1 MRFFLQYLRAR
12 RMTLCAFAAAV
23 LVFPLVFFLY
33 GLPMQALLYPS
44 ALATLIGLCAF
55 AADFLRF
62 WRRHVQLARLKR
74 FQEGMTLE
82 LPAPADALEA
92 DYQALLQMLETREAE
107 LRTQQERRYQDM
119 CDYYTT
125 WAHQIKTPIAAMRL
139 NLKNEDSPLSRR
151 LLSDLMRV
159 ERYVE
164 MVMAY
169 LRVESLSTDYLLRRI
184 RIDDAVK
191 RAVRPFAGEFI
202 ARRLKLDYEETGL
215 SAVSDEKWLVFVLEQ
230 ILSNALKYTPEG
242 GIRIYCSAPNTLTIQ
257 DTGIGIAPEDLP
269 RVFEKGYTGLNG
281 RSDLKASGIGL
292 YLSKRVLTKLG
303 HVISAESEPGQ
314 GTAIHIDFTQHADGF

>member
-1 MRFFLQYLRAR
+1 MRFFFQYLRSR
-12 RMTLCAFAAAV
+12 RLTICTFAAV
-23 LVFPLVFFLY
+23 ILTFPLVFFLY
-33 GLPMQALLYPS
+33 GMPQQALLYPS
-44 ALATLIGLCAF
+44 ALAALAGLCAF
-55 AADFLRF
+55 TADFLKFR
-62 WRRHVQLARLKR
+62 RRHAQLARLLM
-74 FQEGMTLE
+74 FPDGMTLE
-82 LPAPADALEA
+82 LPAPTDALET
-92 DYQALLQMLETREAE
+92 DYQALLQMLETRESE
-107 LRTQQERRYQDM
+107 LRTQQEHRYQDM

-169 LRVESLSTDYLLRRI
+169 LRVESPSTDYLLRRI
-184 RIDDAVK
+184 SIDDAVK

-202 ARRLKLDYEETGL
+202 ARRLKLNYEETGL
-215 SAVSDEKWLVFVLEQ
+215 FAVSDEKWLVFVLEQ
-230 ILSNALKYTPEG
+230 ILSNALKYTPKGE
-242 GIRIYCSAPNTLTIQ
+242 IHIYRSSPNTLTIQ

-269 RVFEKGYTGLNG
+269 RIFEKGYTGLNG

-292 YLSKRVLTKLG
+292 YLSKRVLAKLG
-303 HVISAESEPGQ
+303 HTVSAESEPGH
-314 GTAIHIDFTQHADGF
+314 GTAIHIDFTQQSIRE

>member
-1 MRFFLQYLRAR
+1 MLRSAAPLCREGGTAEKNAGAVRPPRERCASGFLRGLTGLDGLVQGLRVELVIVGARGELRACD
-12 RMTLCAFAAAV
+12 LLAEEGAEVV
-23 LVFPLVFFLY
+23 LTHGLGRGGLVER
-33 GLPMQALLYPS
+33 Q
-44 ALATLIGLCAF
+44 
-55 AADFLRF
+55 
-62 WRRHVQLARLKR
+62 
-74 FQEGMTLE
+74 
-82 LPAPADALEA
+82 
-92 DYQALLQMLETREAE
+92 
-107 LRTQQERRYQDM
+107 TQQDRRYQDM

-159 ERYVE
+159 ERYAE

-169 LRVESLSTDYLLRRI
+169 LRVESPSTDYLLRRLC
-184 RIDDAVK
+184 IDDAVK

-202 ARRLKLDYEETGL
+202 ARRLKLNYEETGL

-242 GIRIYCSAPNTLTIQ
+242 GIHIYRSAPNTLTIQ

-292 YLSKRVLTKLG
+292 YLSKKVLTKLG
-303 HVISAESEPGQ
+303 HAISAESEPER
-314 GTAIHIDFTQHADGF
+314 GTAIHIDFTQRDVRE

>member
-1 MRFFLQYLRAR
+1 MRFFLHYLRSR
-12 RMTLCAFAAAV
+12 RLIFCSFAAA
-23 LVFPLVFFLY
+23 LLAFPLIFFLY
-33 GLPMQALLYPS
+33 GLPKQALLYPS
-44 ALATLIGLCAF
+44 ALAALIGLCAF
-55 AADFLRF
+55 TADFLKFR
-62 WRRHVQLARLKR
+62 RRHAQLARLLN
-74 FQEGMTLE
+74 FQEGMALE

-92 DYQALLQMLETREAE
+92 DYQALIQLLEAREAE
-107 LRTQQERRYQDM
+107 RQTQQDRRYQDM

-159 ERYVE
+159 ERYAE

-169 LRVESLSTDYLLRRI
+169 LRVESPSTDYLLRRLC
-184 RIDDAVK
+184 IDDAVK

-202 ARRLKLDYEETGL
+202 ARRLKLNYEETGL

-242 GIRIYCSAPNTLTIQ
+242 GIHIYRSAPNTLTIQ

-292 YLSKRVLTKLG
+292 YLSKKVLTKLG
-303 HVISAESEPGQ
+303 HSISAESEPGR
-314 GTAIHIDFTQHADGF
+314 GTAIHIDFTQRDVRE

>member
-1 MRFFLQYLRAR
+1 MLWAFGVMAVALTLLIAYLGGQSMALAWYTAAILGFLL
-12 RMTLCAFAAAV
+12 
-23 LVFPLVFFLY
+23 
-33 GLPMQALLYPS
+33 ALLLYFDGRRYIGRLRLMRTVRAHLG
-44 ALATLIGLCAF
+44 ALPEA
-55 AADFLRF
+55 
-62 WRRHVQLARLKR
+62 
-74 FQEGMTLE
+74 
-82 LPAPADALEA
+82 LPAPQDALEGA
-92 DYQALLQMLETREAE
+92 CQAIVRALAQGHQEASRALEAAQNEN
-107 LRTQQERRYQDM
+107 LS
-119 CDYYTT
+119 YYTL
-125 WAHQIKTPIAAMRL
+125 WVHQIKTPIAAMRL

-159 ERYVE
+159 ERYAE

-169 LRVESLSTDYLLRRI
+169 LRVESPSTDYLLRRLC
-184 RIDDAVK
+184 IDDAVK

-202 ARRLKLDYEETGL
+202 ARRLKLNYEETGL

-242 GIRIYCSAPNTLTIQ
+242 GIHIYRSAPNTLTIQ

-292 YLSKRVLTKLG
+292 YLSKKVLTKLG
-303 HVISAESEPGQ
+303 HAISAESEPGR
-314 GTAIHIDFTQHADGF
+314 GTAIHIDFTQRDVRE

>member
-1 MRFFLQYLRAR
+1 MRFFLHYLNSR
-12 RMTLCAFAAAV
+12 RLPLSAFAAAM
-23 LVFPLVFFLY
+23 LAFPLVFLLY
-33 GLPMQALLYPS
+33 GLPMAALLYPS
-44 ALATLIGLCAF
+44 VLAALIGLCAF
-55 AADFLRF
+55 MADYLKFRK
-62 WRRHVQLARLKR
+62 RHAQLTRLT
-74 FQEGMTLE
+74 QLQDGTPLE
-82 LPAPADALEA
+82 LPTPADALEA
-92 DYQALLQMLETREAE
+92 DYQALLQGMEARAAELQTRED
-107 LRTQQERRYQDM
+107 RRYQDM

-169 LRVESLSTDYLLRRI
+169 LRVESPSTDYLLRRI
-184 RIDDAVK
+184 CIDDAVK

-202 ARRLKLDYEETGL
+202 ARRLRLDYEETGL

-242 GIRIYCSAPNTLTIQ
+242 GIHIYRSAPNTLTIQ

-292 YLSKRVLTKLG
+292 YLSKKVLTRLG
-303 HVISAESEPGQ
+303 HAISAESEPGH
-314 GTAIHIDFTQHADGF
+314 GTAIHIDFTQRDVRE